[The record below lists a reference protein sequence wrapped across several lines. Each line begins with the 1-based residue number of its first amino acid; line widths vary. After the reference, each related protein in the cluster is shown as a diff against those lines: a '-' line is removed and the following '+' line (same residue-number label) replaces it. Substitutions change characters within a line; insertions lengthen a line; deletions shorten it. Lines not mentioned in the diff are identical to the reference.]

1 MSIQNSSGAT
11 LGCGRLE
18 TLFPVD
24 ASYKGEHILS
34 QFFQYLP
41 ARLPDLSNLDIPQIS
56 ILDGIA
62 STCSSKGIIFDPW
75 SPGPQVG
82 DTVTSDQFPVG
93 DLPNHDAGFTFV
105 MEIPLIGNAT
115 ILGHAVRS
123 GLCAR

>member
-1 MSIQNSSGAT
+1 MSVQNSSGTT

-24 ASYKGEHILS
+24 ASYKGEHIFS
-34 QFFQYLP
+34 QFSQYLP
-41 ARLPDLSNLDIPQIS
+41 ARLPDLSILDIPQII

-62 STCSSKGIIFDPW
+62 NTCSSKGIIFDPW

-82 DTVTSDQFPVG
+82 EAVTSDQFPVG
-93 DLPNHDAGFTFV
+93 DLPNHDADYSFV

-115 ILGHAVRS
+115 ILGHAVSS
-123 GLCAR
+123 GFYAW